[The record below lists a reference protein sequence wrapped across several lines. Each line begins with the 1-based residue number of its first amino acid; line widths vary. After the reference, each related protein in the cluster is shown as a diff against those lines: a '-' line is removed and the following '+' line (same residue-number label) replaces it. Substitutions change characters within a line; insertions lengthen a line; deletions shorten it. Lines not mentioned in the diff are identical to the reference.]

1 MIETSWIDN
10 QIVGKLHRTDRF
22 CQSHGFVSKNDVNG
36 EDGAAVED
44 DVTQEGS
51 CCRVKRFDDADGARH
66 NSRDEDAR
74 TCKEKSY
81 QSRKK
86 RSKNNIYQT

>member
-10 QIVGKLHRTDRF
+10 YIVGKSHRTDRF
-22 CQSHGFVSKNDVNG
+22 CQSHGFVSKNDVNS
-36 EDGAAVED
+36 EDGATVED

-51 CCRVKRFDDADGARH
+51 LCRVKRFDDADGARH

-74 TCKEKSY
+74 TCKKGLPVT
-81 QSRKK
+81 KK
-86 RSKNNIYQT
+86 TKQK